1 MVTSSTMDVHDPV
14 QPKTCTLSSLPY
26 VDYVKTFH
34 DLVADK
40 WDVLDYVADAV
51 AKVR

>member
-1 MVTSSTMDVHDPV
+1 MVTSSTMDTV

-26 VDYVKTFH
+26 KDYVKTFH

-40 WDVLDYVADAV
+40 WDVLDYVTDAV
-51 AKVR
+51 AEVW